1 MPPVRQPLPDLV
13 RAFALFGIAVVNV
26 DYFAHPS
33 GDGLLQRGL
42 GSPLDR
48 ALWWVVATV
57 FLLKSYSLFAMMF
70 GYGFGRQMRAAES
83 QGARF
88 PGRHAR
94 RMLGLLLLGLLN
106 AAFLFFGDIL
116 VVYAVL
122 GTVLYL
128 FRSEEPRA
136 LRRWAFGLY
145 ALQIVIVLLLLS
157 ATLALSVPDN
167 AATLRE
173 MLAETARASAERE
186 AGFAAGGFFAVAD
199 TRFGAWAEDFGYM
212 LAMQGPGAMA
222 FILYG
227 LYAAR
232 AGLFD
237 DLEAARWSRARRV
250 YLPVGLLL
258 AGLGGWLM
266 AGSAHESD
274 PAFMAGFS
282 LIMIGSPL
290 SSVGY
295 LGWLAAWLRGGPSP
309 VRDLLGRA
317 GSASLTAYLLQGLLM
332 SWVFAG
338 YGLGWV
344 GKLGASA
351 YLPVGVIAALASLWF
366 VARWRGRYALGP
378 VEAVLRRWVYLGQPP
393 CK

>member
-1 MPPVRQPLPDLV
+1 
-13 RAFALFGIAVVNV
+13 
-26 DYFAHPS
+26 
-33 GDGLLQRGL
+33 
-42 GSPLDR
+42 
-48 ALWWVVATV
+48 
-57 FLLKSYSLFAMMF
+57 
-70 GYGFGRQMRAAES
+70 
-83 QGARF
+83 
-88 PGRHAR
+88 
-94 RMLGLLLLGLLN
+94 MLGLLLLGLLN

>member
-1 MPPVRQPLPDLV
+1 MSQVRQPLPDLV
-13 RAFALFGIAVVNV
+13 RACALFGIAVVNV

-33 GDGLLQRGL
+33 MDGLLQRGL
-42 GSPLDR
+42 ASPLDR

-70 GYGFGRQMRAAES
+70 GYGFGQQMRAAES

-116 VVYAVL
+116 VVYSVL
-122 GTVLYL
+122 GTMLYL
-128 FRSEEPRA
+128 FRSKEPRA
-136 LRRWAFGLY
+136 LRRWAFGFY
-145 ALQIVIVLLLLS
+145 ALQIVIVLLLLL
-157 ATLALSVPDN
+157 ATLELNMPDN
-167 AATLRE
+167 VSTLRE
-173 MLAETARASAERE
+173 MWAETAGVAAERE
-186 AGFAAGGFFAVAD
+186 AGFAAGGFFTVAD
-199 TRFGAWAEDFGYM
+199 TRFGAWAEDFGY
-212 LAMQGPGAMA
+212 LVAFQGPGAMA

-258 AGLGGWLM
+258 AGLGAWLM
-266 AGSAHESD
+266 SGGVHESD
-274 PAFMAGFS
+274 PAFMTGFL

-309 VRDLLGRA
+309 IRDFLGRA
-317 GSASLTAYLLQGLLM
+317 GSASLTAYLLQGVLM
-332 SWVFAG
+332 SWVFSG

-351 YLPVGVIAALASLWF
+351 YLPVGVIAAVLSLWF
-366 VARWRGRYALGP
+366 VARWRSRHALGP
-378 VEAVLRRWVYLGQPP
+378 VETVLRRWVYLDRPSG
-393 CK
+393 